1 MKIADVRVLLADI
14 PVKPAHKGDP
24 DHRPVFITAETDTP
38 LGTWGNDT
46 LAVRRLILPLS
57 DQILPIGFD
66 PATPGAAS
74 AVITVLR
81 WH

>member
-1 MKIADVRVLLADI
+1 
-14 PVKPAHKGDP
+14 VKPAHKGDP

-57 DQILPIGFD
+57 DDYRKHIVY
-66 PATPGAAS
+66 S
-74 AVITVLR
+74 R
-81 WH
+81 